1 MQFKDFGTVYRH
13 GTHTYTLD
21 HFAESETHALRASL
35 FVIIVSSDQI
45 RYYTMFQYQIHG
57 VNVRLEMELGITCNL
72 LHFYDRN
79 IRLTTFVTTLCS
91 CKIAEI

>member
-1 MQFKDFGTVYRH
+1 
-13 GTHTYTLD
+13 
-21 HFAESETHALRASL
+21 
-35 FVIIVSSDQI
+35 
-45 RYYTMFQYQIHG
+45 MFQYQIHG